1 MERLQHMDAAHRR
14 AGRPGINY
22 AQGSWTIVETAVEAR
37 AGFRDR
43 PKTVVLIVSTT
54 LTIAIFARDLYWFF
68 RSVSPIQVGMERIPN
83 RCSVFH
89 ARA

>member
-1 MERLQHMDAAHRR
+1 MMERLQHMDVAHRR

-43 PKTVVLIVSTT
+43 PTTVVLIVSTT
-54 LTIAIFARDLYWFF
+54 LTIALFAAAHFGLRVNVVTDA
-68 RSVSPIQVGMERIPN
+68 PHP
-83 RCSVFH
+83 H
-89 ARA
+89 D

>member
-1 MERLQHMDAAHRR
+1 MMERLQHMDVAHRR

-43 PKTVVLIVSTT
+43 PTTVVLIVSTT
-54 LTIAIFARDLYWFF
+54 LTIALFAAIYIGFF
-68 RSVSPIQVGMERIPN
+68 SLGKPDSSWHGAYP
-83 RCSVFH
+83 
-89 ARA
+89 